1 MRLERAQSIED
12 LRRMARRRL
21 PRAVFDFF
29 DGGAE
34 SETTL
39 RRNSEAFES
48 IEFSPRIMV
57 DVSSRNLAAS
67 ILGKPA
73 RLPLIIAPTGLA
85 ALGWPQADIA
95 LARAAGRF
103 GVPFVVSSSSSVR
116 LEDIARA
123 APDTRLWFQVYVYRD
138 RELVRSLIRRAR
150 DCGFEA
156 VVLTADVPLLGQR
169 ERDGRNSFSVPI
181 RVTPRMLWDTLRCPR
196 WTYDILTQGVPR
208 MQNFV
213 DVSSG
218 LKSVGSLA
226 ALMTSNMD
234 ASVSWSDVSSLRAD
248 WPGKVVLKG
257 VLSPADASLA
267 VNAGFDAIVV
277 SNHGGRQLDHAPA
290 TISVLPEI
298 AATVAGRIELLLDGG
313 VRRGSDIAKVLCL
326 GAQAAMTG
334 RATLFG
340 AAAAGQPG
348 VERALELLR
357 AEFDRCL
364 ALIGCPAAAE
374 LTLAYLRTGSVINRA
389 AIDCEDLAGDERGI
403 VARQK

>member
-1 MRLERAQSIED
+1 MRLERTRSIAD
-12 LRRMARRRL
+12 LRLMARQRL

-34 SETTL
+34 DETTL
-39 RRNSEAFES
+39 RRNTAAFES
-48 IEFSPRIMV
+48 IEFAPRIMV
-57 DVSSRNLAAS
+57 DVSARNAEVP
-67 ILGKPA
+67 ILGTPA
-73 RLPLIIAPTGLA
+73 KLPLIIAPTGLA

-95 LARAAGRF
+95 LARAAGKF
-103 GVPFVVSSSSSVR
+103 GIPFVVSSSSSVR

-156 VVLTADVPLLGQR
+156 IVLTADVPLLGQR
-169 ERDGRNSFSVPI
+169 ERDGRNRFSVPI
-181 RVTPRMLWDTLRCPR
+181 KATPRMLWDTLRCPR
-196 WTYDILTQGVPR
+196 WTLGILTHGVPR

-213 DVSSG
+213 DAKSG
-218 LKSVGSLA
+218 LKSIGSLA

-234 ASVSWSDVSSLRAD
+234 ASVNWNDVSSLRAD

-267 VNAGFDAIVV
+267 VGASFDAIVV

-298 AATVAGRIELLLDGG
+298 AAAVSGRIEVFLDSG
-313 VRRGSDIAKVLCL
+313 VRRGSDIAKTLCM
-326 GAQAAMTG
+326 GATAAMVG
-334 RATLFG
+334 RAALFG

-357 AEFDRCL
+357 GEFDRCL
-364 ALIGCPAAAE
+364 ALIGCPSAAE
-374 LTLAYLRTGSVINRA
+374 LTHTYLRVG
-389 AIDCEDLAGDERGI
+389 
-403 VARQK
+403 QW